1 MPRFTQRSTTL
12 KGFMIRSFNFSCWYI
27 KVYFCDLCVIC
38 SSKSWLETRKIVIV
52 IWWPNFGLYLL
63 VEFLYGFTKKAQWK
77 VGFDEH
83 SLPGFYFTQSFVI
96 RPWGYQEEPG
106 KQVSLFLRKRNWDMM
121 NVNFK
126 LISKCQ
132 ATKTYRIL
140 KKYFGKHISIDL
152 VYVGKS
158 QTIEVLGQKKPIKIL
173 LFQNL
178 IINHITIS

>member
-1 MPRFTQRSTTL
+1 
-12 KGFMIRSFNFSCWYI
+12 
-27 KVYFCDLCVIC
+27 
-38 SSKSWLETRKIVIV
+38 
-52 IWWPNFGLYLL
+52 
-63 VEFLYGFTKKAQWK
+63 
-77 VGFDEH
+77 
-83 SLPGFYFTQSFVI
+83 
-96 RPWGYQEEPG
+96 
-106 KQVSLFLRKRNWDMM
+106 MM